1 MIVNVCT
8 IKPGWWVGPKTN
20 GPFPQTTEKQESLKT
35 KSSPNAEQ
43 GKCKKSHQT
52 FRERRQVLYK
62 GTEFAREH
70 VRTAGPSLEALQLP
84 PDGEEQAL
92 EGEQMA
98 NRCRG
103 RQTGVAD
110 RCRAPPPPPAVPAG
124 FQWPRPQ
131 GPAARLRSPGQL
143 VPLVLARVSDDV
155 NPAPPRLQTRGSS
168 KR

>member
-110 RCRAPPPPPAVPAG
+110 RCRAPPSPPRGPSRVPVATPTGPRSPPALPGAAG
-124 FQWPRPQ
+124 PSGTGASQR
-131 GPAARLRSPGQL
+131 
-143 VPLVLARVSDDV
+143 
-155 NPAPPRLQTRGSS
+155 
-168 KR
+168 